1 MCLLK
6 RLSFAD
12 NNHQHLF
19 CRLMNMM
26 KSFILCCTVAS
37 LCGCDVVPYGRDHAE
52 TEPVLRPLFRL
63 GLDYERGTHDLDLG
77 KVECVFEGA
86 EETRDMA
93 RAYETNGWK
102 VLCLTP
108 DRLVVAQGESVVE
121 VVRKVFVTRK
131 RIRRLKCGLDG
142 MQDN

>member
-1 MCLLK
+1 M
-6 RLSFAD
+6 
-12 NNHQHLF
+12 F
-19 CRLMNMM
+19 CWAA
-26 KSFILCCTVAS
+26 VA
-37 LCGCDVVPYGRDHAE
+37 LCGCDVVPYGRDRAE
-52 TEPVLRPLFRL
+52 TEPVFGPLFRL
-63 GLDYERGTHDLDLG
+63 GLAYERGTHDLDLG

-86 EETRDMA
+86 AETRDMA